1 MNKTFL
7 GVSIYAIS
15 LEEIMIN
22 LDIRQKRLKG
32 RVQKY
37 LVSQFIALN
46 CRFFESNATFT
57 LTNLLNFDRG
67 ARNLKKTFY
76 FR

>member
-1 MNKTFL
+1 MPF
-7 GVSIYAIS
+7 
-15 LEEIMIN
+15 
-22 LDIRQKRLKG
+22 KG

-46 CRFFESNATFT
+46 CRFFENNATFT